1 MNRLPPVQH
10 PLAALL
16 QRAAQSLTTS
26 LNQDAIRFYYGTIRN
41 FLNFLG
47 ARYPQVQSLQQLRR
61 DPHILSWF
69 TFLRSRQPPL
79 ATVTYTIHL
88 FHLRRMLEELAWT
101 EDLPGLAHLV
111 LREDRPR
118 REHYLPRPLT
128 VDQDRLIQQE
138 LLRHDD
144 RNSNAFLLLRHTGM
158 RIGECA
164 DLSFDCLRGVGPDS
178 WAIHVP
184 LGKLKTERLVPVDS
198 FVCRLVDR
206 LRLLRSRDPLPADG
220 FLLARPSG
228 RCALIRKLRNF
239 WRDFVATVGIT
250 ARIVPHQ
257 LRHSFGTE
265 MLRAGVGLPAVMKL
279 LGHLHPEMTMRY
291 LEVSVLDL
299 QREFHLARSQPRHLL
314 PASRL
319 PASISSPQPNLA
331 SLLHSLHVAQHVLEM
346 FRRTLPQGPD
356 RRILDRLANR
366 LTKITSETQ
375 KLSQG

>member
-1 MNRLPPVQH
+1 MNRLPPLQH
-10 PLAALL
+10 PLAALF

-26 LNQDAIRFYYGTIRN
+26 LNQETIRFYQCTIRN

-61 DPHILSWF
+61 DPHILAWF
-69 TFLRSRQPPL
+69 TCLRSHHPPL
-79 ATVTYTIHL
+79 ATVTYSIHL
-88 FHLRRMLEELAWT
+88 FHLRRMLEELAGT
-101 EDLPGLAHLV
+101 EGLPVLAHLV
-111 LREDRPR
+111 FRQDTPR

-128 VDQDRLIQQE
+128 ADQDKIIQQE
-138 LLRHDD
+138 LLRRDD

-164 DLSFDCLRGVGPDS
+164 DLPFDCLRFVGHG

-206 LRLLRSRDPLPADG
+206 LRLLRSQDPLPADG
-220 FLLARPSG
+220 FLLARPTG
-228 RCALIRKLRNF
+228 RHALMRKLRNS

-250 ARIVPHQ
+250 KRIVPHQ

-265 MLRAGVGLPAVMKL
+265 MLRAGVSLPAVMKL
-279 LGHLHPEMTMRY
+279 LGHLNPEMTLRY
-291 LEVSVLDL
+291 LEISLLDL

-319 PASISSPQPNLA
+319 PASISSSQPNLA
-331 SLLHSLHVAQHVLEM
+331 SLLDSLHVTQHVLEM
-346 FRRTLPQGPD
+346 FRRTLPHGPD
-356 RRILDRLANR
+356 RRLLDRLANR
-366 LTKITSETQ
+366 LTKINSETR
-375 KLSQG
+375 KLG